1 MKRARSSGYRTGDL
15 VDVFFRWTSPNN
27 FPCECAAASPLP
39 VRAART
45 HGWMGGCVLDD
56 RVSDANIVVRIECHS
71 SMNRRGERTSDELC
85 ISVAASDVRPR
96 LLSSETPVL
105 SLLLVRWGGADGVD
119 DEEDHCGAI
128 SSSVSDGYIESF
140 LSVVYETLGP
150 RYECVS
156 VFVESSADLSAMEQA
171 QLASML
177 HGSQRAALYFLWP
190 SRFREG
196 AVTRRNV
203 DGVPLRVGVVNA
215 AASLHAMEAMEAA
228 GVPTRFP
235 HASQLYAA
243 LLSKEYQASLCT
255 SAEFALP
262 ATTLVNRGAAVRDP
276 SRAAASAVS
285 ALAKLR
291 TEGTPP
297 PGMGVVKLGF
307 SWEVP
312 FEGALPAPRFAI
324 ERCCRPARARTVRLL
339 RHPWLCVLRPC
350 MCALLLRPCMIV
362 RTFTQAV
369 HVRTFTST
377 AELAAVLEAL
387 ACKDGCEAP
396 CLLVQDCASRALQP
410 ANLRTG
416 APGAAA
422 AASFP
427 VALTTLARARA
438 PPVRRGAQRVRDARI
453 PCEGAPRARGLLG
466 LWVGGLRLHGQ
477 AVRL

>member
-1 MKRARSSGYRTGDL
+1 M
-15 VDVFFRWTSPNN
+15 
-27 FPCECAAASPLP
+27 C
-39 VRAART
+39 
-45 HGWMGGCVLDD
+45 GCVLDD

-307 SWEVP
+307 SWE
-312 FEGALPAPRFAI
+312 
-324 ERCCRPARARTVRLL
+324 
-339 RHPWLCVLRPC
+339 
-350 MCALLLRPCMIV
+350 
-362 RTFTQAV
+362 AV

-396 CLLVQDCASRALQP
+396 CLLVQDWVPNAFEMRVYLVRGRPAHVAYSDFGWEGCGFMGKPYDFEQKARAAVISDWLDDDEAAMAHAEEQARHLAVHVWARWLRAISSEPIP
-410 ANLRTG
+410 ALRVDFLVG
-416 APGAAA
+416 HAAPGRATVR
-422 AASFP
+422 SLELTELGFCMLGWKEGP
-427 VALTTLARARA
+427 RLVMGALLETL
-438 PPVRRGAQRVRDARI
+438 
-453 PCEGAPRARGLLG
+453 E
-466 LWVGGLRLHGQ
+466 
-477 AVRL
+477 